1 MLLEQQYR
9 VMSEDSDILIKLEHQ
24 IRRAKNEA
32 VILTKVIELLDPEL
46 FSIDEVDTM
55 QQALEDRRESI
66 EQYSHDLGR
75 KETIYSSR
83 VLKLRDL
90 IGRRQQ
96 IIDSLQGTYELLD
109 KFPEETEVLVDTQAS
124 LAVDLMH
131 AEADLQK

>member
-1 MLLEQQYR
+1 
-9 VMSEDSDILIKLEHQ
+9 MSEDSDILIKLEHQ